1 MAALWPTPGLAR
13 GESAFRPAPPTGI
26 IIADWQVCAGLNW
39 DVCKESSAIMADEYQ
54 LAMLRDGVRPWNLW
68 RKANPEIAI
77 VIYRMISALTRYMRC
92 FYIHRHCWV
101 FLQKNPKVN
110 PLRKNGLCFPGFLD
124 TSLS

>member
-77 VIYRMISALTRYMRC
+77 DLSKADRGAAPACGVQRRALALY
-92 FYIHRHCWV
+92 
-101 FLQKNPKVN
+101 
-110 PLRKNGLCFPGFLD
+110 PLRGVREPARG
-124 TSLS
+124 SR